1 MQASTSYDRIP
12 SNGDIS
18 RLSDEMR
25 EMANGMADL
34 RKRLEKVESDQTVL
48 EESHSQLAKD
58 TSEYKDSTNSKIDDI
73 YDRLNNLNIPTLPPM
88 NLTNSSGELDTNAI
102 MIALENLRKEVHSQF
117 VTRPVF
123 E

>member
-34 RKRLEKVESDQTVL
+34 RKRLEKVETEQTVL

-58 TSEYKDSTNSKIDDI
+58 TSEYKDTTNSKIDDI
-73 YDRLNNLNIPTLPPM
+73 YDRLNNLNIPTLPPLRVSNSNGEIDTDAMM
-88 NLTNSSGELDTNAI
+88 N
-102 MIALENLRKEVHSQF
+102 ALENLRKEMHSQF

-123 E
+123 D

>member
-25 EMANGMADL
+25 DMANGMADL
-34 RKRLEKVESDQTVL
+34 RKRLEKVETEQTVL

-58 TSEYKDSTNSKIDDI
+58 TSEYKVTTNSKIDDI
-73 YDRLNNLNIPTLPPM
+73 YDRLNNLNIPTLPPLRVSNSNGEIDTDAMM
-88 NLTNSSGELDTNAI
+88 N
-102 MIALENLRKEVHSQF
+102 ALENLRKEMHSQF

-123 E
+123 D